1 VNGLLE
7 VEVTVVANRE
17 TERLVIA
24 SGDAALSPEEIAE
37 RLKVLSALKVHPRDT
52 LENRTLLARAERL
65 YEQLLGDLRDR
76 VGQYILHFEQVLAT
90 QDGRAIAR
98 DAAAF
103 REALRVIEEQD
114 HFAPPSG

>member
-1 VNGLLE
+1 
-7 VEVTVVANRE
+7 
-17 TERLVIA
+17 
-24 SGDAALSPEEIAE
+24 
-37 RLKVLSALKVHPRDT
+37 